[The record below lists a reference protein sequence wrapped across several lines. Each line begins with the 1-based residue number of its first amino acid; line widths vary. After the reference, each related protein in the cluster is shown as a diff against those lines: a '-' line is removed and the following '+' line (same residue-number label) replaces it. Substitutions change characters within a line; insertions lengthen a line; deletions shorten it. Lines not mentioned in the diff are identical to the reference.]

1 MGRRIGNDA
10 ARSRATDPAWRAT
23 WLPREGYNTPRDMQ
37 DRMRREPSTSKS
49 AKMDPAWELN
59 FQRPFKGR
67 WPGGATHPIPRAP
80 RRPGQTYQVDLS
92 GNFKPARVNE
102 PCGVPNKRTDDNDKG
117 KHQQLNPFW
126 PPRTR
131 QLSELE
137 ANETPGQP
145 TPRQWKGSIRPQ
157 RVATAS
163 AQGPCRELA
172 SEAARGVCVRGR
184 SVGKPVDDYRRERIR
199 IGQPAPSAL
208 QDTTRLRQAGRS
220 PVALQPK
227 PAVGEGYC
235 VDREKRIG

>member
-1 MGRRIGNDA
+1 MARRCDPSHPSGPTTTRADIP
-10 ARSRATDPAWRAT
+10 SRPI
-23 WLPREGYNTPRDMQ
+23 
-37 DRMRREPSTSKS
+37 
-49 AKMDPAWELN
+49 WELQTSPGKRAVWCSQQEDGR
-59 FQRPFKGR
+59 QRQRKTP
-67 WPGGATHPIPRAP
+67 ATQP
-80 RRPGQTYQVDLS
+80 L
-92 GNFKPARVNE
+92 
-102 PCGVPNKRTDDNDKG
+102 
-117 KHQQLNPFW
+117 W

-172 SEAARGVCVRGR
+172 SEAARGVGVRGR

-208 QDTTRLRQAGRS
+208 QEHHSSSASRSVSSCPAAQVSCRRRILCRQGKKDWIGSMSKGSWETKTTAISTTHPSEIGPS
-220 PVALQPK
+220 PLASESQETTYVEVLPT
-227 PAVGEGYC
+227 
-235 VDREKRIG
+235 R